1 METQSSTAW
10 VCAVSVAT
18 VWTSPEAPREI
29 DAPGLENPVKLNKW
43 LEQLPFEPRLD
54 LCDGNRV
61 QTQLL
66 YGEHVHVEEIS
77 GEWAKIIALWQPSR
91 KDERGYPG
99 WVPAAQLKEVI
110 RTANFGYAKV
120 VSGRAQLFSKDRTP
134 LMVLPLNTILPVL
147 SEDDTFTVVQ
157 TPDGEALLYNE
168 DIEKAPALNAF
179 RKGDGLDVIAS
190 ASKYL
195 DLPYFW
201 GGMSTYGY
209 DCSGFSY
216 NMLKAHGYFIPRDAG
231 DQAKK
236 GIEIPVDNPSAWQYG
251 DLLFFAY
258 EEGKGKLHHVG
269 IYYGYG
275 QMIHSPHTGK
285 SVEVINLKGTVY
297 EKELC
302 AVRRYV
308 NNEGAIE

>member
-1 METQSSTAW
+1 MAVETPTAW

-18 VWTSPEAPREI
+18 VWTTPESPREI
-29 DAPGLENPVKLNKW
+29 DQPGLENPVKLNKW
-43 LEQLPFEPRLD
+43 IEQLPYEPRLD

-66 YGEHVHVEEIS
+66 YGEQVLIEEID
-77 GEWAKIIALWQPSR
+77 GDWAKIIAVWQPSK

-99 WVPAAQLKEVI
+99 WVPAAQLKEIVRI
-110 RTANFGYAKV
+110 PNVSYAKV
-120 VSGRAQLFSKDRTP
+120 KTGRAQLFSKDREP
-134 LMVLPLNTILPVL
+134 IIVVPLNTILPVVGAD
-147 SEDDTFTVVQ
+147 ETYTTVH
-157 TPDGEALLYNE
+157 TPHGEALLYN
-168 DIEKAPALNAF
+168 DDVEKAPSLDAF
-179 RKGDGLDVIAS
+179 RKGDGQDLIVS
-190 ASKYL
+190 ATQFL

-231 DQAKK
+231 DQAKE
-236 GIEIPVDNPSAWQYG
+236 GTEIPVDDPSTWRYG

-269 IYYGYG
+269 IYYGNG

-285 SVEVINLKGTVY
+285 SIEIINLKGTVY

-308 NNEGAIE
+308 NHEGAIA

>member
-10 VCAVSVAT
+10 VCSVSVAT
-18 VWTSPEAPREI
+18 VWTSPESPREI
-29 DAPGLENPVKLNKW
+29 DTPGLENPVKLNKW
-43 LEQLPFEPRLD
+43 MEQLPYEPRLD
-54 LCDGNRV
+54 LCDRNRV

-66 YGEHVHVEEIS
+66 YGEPVIVEEIS
-77 GEWAKIIALWQPSR
+77 GDWAKVIAVWQPSK

-99 WVPAAQLKEVI
+99 WVPAAQLKEII
-110 RTANFGYAKV
+110 RTSNYGYAKV
-120 VSGRAQLFSKDRTP
+120 ISGRAQLFSKDRSP
-134 LMVLPLNTILPVL
+134 LMVIPLNSILPVL
-147 SEDDTFTVVQ
+147 GEDETFTTVQ
-157 TPDGEALLYNE
+157 TPHGDALLYN
-168 DIEKAPALNAF
+168 DNIEKAPSLEAF
-179 RKGDGLDVIAS
+179 RKGDGLDVIAT

-209 DCSGFSY
+209 DCSGLSY

-231 DQAKK
+231 DQAKA
-236 GIEIPVDNPSAWQYG
+236 GLEIAVEDPAKWQYG

-269 IYYGYG
+269 IYYGNG

-285 SVEVINLKGTVY
+285 SVEIIDLKGTIY

-308 NNEGAIE
+308 NSEGAIS